1 MRIGKSFTH
10 RIYTMIA
17 MAVFSLLMVSC
28 GIYSFSGV
36 SISPSVK
43 TIQVDVFPNNAP
55 LVNPTLSSYFTNEL
69 QDMYSSRTSL
79 MMVKNNGDL
88 VVEGEITRY
97 DQTSVAPV
105 IDPTTGKA
113 TAAKVRLTIGV
124 KVRFYNNKDEEQNF
138 ERTYTNFADLD
149 ANTTLSGGQ
158 EQGLVEEIVE
168 LIINQ
173 IFTDTVAQW

>member
-1 MRIGKSFTH
+1 MRKGKSFTH

-69 QDMYSSRTSL
+69 QDVYSSRTSL

-113 TAAKVRLTIGV
+113 TAAKIPII
-124 KVRFYNNKDEEQNF
+124 
-138 ERTYTNFADLD
+138 
-149 ANTTLSGGQ
+149 NTTTKSSIKEKPSFCIFYLLSYHPAKHKS
-158 EQGLVEEIVE
+158 
-168 LIINQ
+168 
-173 IFTDTVAQW
+173 TKH

>member
-1 MRIGKSFTH
+1 MRKGKSFTH

-69 QDMYSSRTSL
+69 QDVYSSRTSL

-88 VVEGEITRY
+88 V
-97 DQTSVAPV
+97 
-105 IDPTTGKA
+105 K
-113 TAAKVRLTIGV
+113 
-124 KVRFYNNKDEEQNF
+124 
-138 ERTYTNFADLD
+138 
-149 ANTTLSGGQ
+149 
-158 EQGLVEEIVE
+158 
-168 LIINQ
+168 
-173 IFTDTVAQW
+173 